1 MKKISILQIV
11 LAIIVLALITGPMT
25 FAADDTL
32 TVNITI
38 SSVGAIVV
46 LPNTFTWTLNPGE
59 DSAAGVSNI
68 TIRNTG
74 SLNVTNMYL
83 DTSTDADESTNPL
96 PTGTASAYSAAGMI
110 FVRNSTNAT
119 YYHAGR
125 LEWNI
130 SSILAGEVLDLNSAT
145 ENFGHGWYRNASGNE
160 YLWKVENGT
169 DGYCNTTGTVFEIKT
184 VPENVTDFNRD
195 LSSDLS
201 TCGAVSTG
209 IWGSFVCTDGPLAGY
224 CIATASTCDKIYIYK
239 YNYNATYGGGLC
251 GNLAYIREDDL
262 VPGAEDYI
270 VIHASIPYGMPAG
283 ETALGTLTLIAS

>member
-1 MKKISILQIV
+1 MKKISILQLI
-11 LAIIVLALITGPMT
+11 LAIIVLALIMSPMT

-59 DSAAGVSNI
+59 DSNIGVSNI
-68 TIRNTG
+68 TIKNTG
-74 SLNVTNMYL
+74 SLNITNMYL
-83 DTSTDADESTNPL
+83 DTSTVTDESTNPL
-96 PTGTASAYSAAGMI
+96 PTGVSGSYSAAGMI
-110 FVRNSTNAT
+110 FVRNSSDAT

-130 SSILAGEVLDLNSAT
+130 SSILAGEVLDLASAT
-145 ENFGHGWYRNASGNE
+145 EAFGHGWYRNASGNE

-169 DGYCNTTGTVFEIKT
+169 SGLCNNTGTTFEIKT
-184 VPENVTDFNRD
+184 VPENITDLNRD
-195 LSSDLS
+195 FTSDTT

-209 IWGSFVCTDGPLAGY
+209 TWGSFACTDGPLANH

-239 YNYNATYGGGLC
+239 YNYNSTYAAC
-251 GNLAYIREDDL
+251 TNRAYIRETDL
-262 VPGAEDYI
+262 VPGDEDYMI
-270 VIHASIPYGMPAG
+270 IHASIPYGMPAG
-283 ETALGTLTLIAS
+283 ETALGTLTLIAT